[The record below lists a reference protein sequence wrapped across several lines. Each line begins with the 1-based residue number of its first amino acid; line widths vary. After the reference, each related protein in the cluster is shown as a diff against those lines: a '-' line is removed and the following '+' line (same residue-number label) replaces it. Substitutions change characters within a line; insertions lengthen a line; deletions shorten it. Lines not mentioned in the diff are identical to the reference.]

1 MNPKTQEKINEL
13 VDLFAAS
20 LRVECERLY
29 RSGAVDVESYDPDH
43 YALPKILVTAAI
55 LRRKDD
61 FAPLLDN
68 KGRHKRT
75 IENLTRI

>member
-1 MNPKTQEKINEL
+1 MNPKTQDKINEL
-13 VDLFAAS
+13 VDLFASS

-55 LRRKDD
+55 MRRKDE